1 MISVEEKIL
10 VLSVASHP
18 NPSREQMM
26 RWLMSQDV
34 DMDRVIDLAFKEG
47 LAGLLYKCLK
57 DTGLLDTLEEDQKE
71 RLQSLYYNTVVF
83 NLKRIHELG
92 TVLAVLNQENIRVVL
107 LQGVALLPQIYDDIG
122 LRPTTDIDLWV
133 LERDFSSLVRILLG
147 HGYER
152 DELYPTT
159 FRKGSTILDLR
170 THLLWAGRI
179 RARKF
184 LLSKSQE
191 CIHNDTRII
200 DFEGQKVRC
209 LNEYDQVLY
218 LMLHALKHNVE
229 RLIWLAD
236 IKLLVDGWKR
246 FDWEALIYRA
256 RELGQ
261 EKPVYYTLFLLLNLF
276 AFQPPVEARHIL
288 QGEHLNLLEK
298 KVLQQRIAGSSLPVW
313 AVLLLLTSGKAWS
326 TRLAFMFE
334 TFFPMPEVMRQIFP
348 AHPENKVWQLYCRR
362 VPQCFSMIKKRSEKG
377 DLRLRI
383 SDFGFE
389 KRDRARG

>member
-1 MISVEEKIL
+1 MISLEEKIL
-10 VLSVASHP
+10 VHSVASHP
-18 NPSREQMM
+18 NPSDQQRM
-26 RWLMSQDV
+26 RGLMNRNV
-34 DMDRVIDLAFKEG
+34 DMDRVIDTAFKEG
-47 LAGLLYKCLK
+47 LAGFLYRSLMNS
-57 DTGLLDTLEEDQKE
+57 GVFDTLTEDQKE

-92 TVLAVLNQENIRVVL
+92 TVLALLNQANIQVVL
-107 LQGVALLPQIYDDIG
+107 LQGIALLPQIYDDIG

-133 LERDFSSLVRILLG
+133 LEKDFSSLVRILLG

-152 DELYPTT
+152 DKLYPTT
-159 FRKGSTILDLR
+159 FRKKSTILDLR

-191 CIHNDTRII
+191 CIHNDTQVI
-200 DFEGQKVRC
+200 DFQGQKVRC

-246 FDWEALIYRA
+246 SHWEALIDRA

-261 EKPVYYTLFLLLNLF
+261 EKPVYYTLFLLFHLF
-276 AFQPPVEARHIL
+276 AFQPPMEARHIL

-298 KVLQQRIAGSSLPVW
+298 KVLRQRIAGSSLPVW
-313 AVLLLLTSGKAWS
+313 AVLLLLTSGKSWS
-326 TRLAFMFE
+326 TRLVFMFE
-334 TFFPMPEVMRQIFP
+334 TLFPKAEVMRQIFP
-348 AHPENKVWQLYCRR
+348 AHPEGKVWQLYCKR
-362 VPQCFSMIKKRSEKG
+362 VPECFGMIRKKSEAKV
-377 DLRLRI
+377 
-383 SDFGFE
+383 
-389 KRDRARG
+389 

>member
-1 MISVEEKIL
+1 MISLEEKML
-10 VLSVASHP
+10 VHSVVSYP
-18 NPSREQMM
+18 NPVHQKKIQRIIH
-26 RWLMSQDV
+26 QDV
-34 DMDRVIDLAFKEG
+34 DMDRVIDTAFKEG
-47 LAGLLYKCLK
+47 LAGFLYR
-57 DTGLLDTLEEDQKE
+57 GLMSSGVFDTLTEDQKE

-92 TVLAVLNQENIRVVL
+92 TVLEVLDQENIQVVL
-107 LQGVALLPQIYDDIG
+107 LQGIALLPQIYDDIG

-133 LERDFSSLVRILLG
+133 PEKDFSSLVRILLG

-152 DELYPTT
+152 DKLYPTT

-170 THLLWAGRI
+170 THILWADRL

-191 CIHNDTRII
+191 CIHNDTQII
-200 DFEGQKVRC
+200 DFEGQKVRS

-246 FDWEALIYRA
+246 SDWEALVYRA

-261 EKPVYYTLFLLLNLF
+261 EKPVYYMLFLLFHLF
-276 AFQPPVEARHIL
+276 AFQPPTEARHIL

-298 KVLQQRIAGSSLPVW
+298 KVLRRRIAGSSLPVW
-313 AVLLLLTSGKAWS
+313 AVLLLLTSGKSWS
-326 TRLAFMFE
+326 TRLAFMYE
-334 TFFPMPEVMRQIFP
+334 TFFPKPEVMRQIFP
-348 AHPENKVWQLYCRR
+348 AHPEGKVWQLYCKRIS
-362 VPQCFSMIKKRSEKG
+362 QCFGMIKKK
-377 DLRLRI
+377 
-383 SDFGFE
+383 SDAGMPI
-389 KRDRARG
+389 A

>member
-1 MISVEEKIL
+1 VYQQKIQRII
-10 VLSVASHP
+10 H
-18 NPSREQMM
+18 
-26 RWLMSQDV
+26 QDV
-34 DMDRVIDLAFKEG
+34 DMDRVIDTAFKEG
-47 LAGLLYKCLK
+47 LAGFLYRSLMSSGVF
-57 DTGLLDTLEEDQKE
+57 DALTEDQKE

-92 TVLAVLNQENIRVVL
+92 TVLTVLIQENIQVVL

-122 LRPTTDIDLWV
+122 LRPITDIDLWV
-133 LERDFSSLVRILLG
+133 LEKDFSSLVRILFG

-152 DELYPTT
+152 DKLYPTT

-170 THLLWAGRI
+170 THILWADRL

-184 LLSKSQE
+184 LLSKNQE
-191 CIHNDTRII
+191 CIHNDTQII

-246 FDWEALIYRA
+246 SDWEALIYRA

-261 EKPVYYTLFLLLNLF
+261 EKPVYYMLSLLFHLF
-276 AFQPPVEARHIL
+276 AFQPPTEARQIL

-298 KVLQQRIAGSSLPVW
+298 KVLRQRISGSSLPVW
-313 AVLLLLTSGKAWS
+313 APLLLLTSGKSWS
-326 TRLAFMFE
+326 TRFAFMFE
-334 TFFPMPEVMRQIFP
+334 TLFPKAEIMRQIFP
-348 AHPENKVWQLYCRR
+348 AHPEGKVWQLYCKR
-362 VPQCFSMIKKRSEKG
+362 VPQFFGMIKKRSVAG
-377 DLRLRI
+377 MPI
-383 SDFGFE
+383 
-389 KRDRARG
+389 A